1 MITTDEMRILL
12 SVNGAATYT
21 TTINKVINTTENY
34 NKTVG
39 SLMSTLT
46 KLVSAG
52 LIVKFGKQCIETAD
66 NVERLE
72 RVTQVTFGAM
82 TDAVDKWTK
91 AEAANYGLTQQNAR
105 NYLNN
110 YGILSKQLNFTSEQA
125 AKMSVEM
132 TKLTG
137 NVSAFYNITEK
148 QAAEKLEG
156 IFTGNIRGLKELG
169 IIINDSTMDAYLM
182 SKGISASYKELD
194 EQGKAITRYQY
205 ALEKLKVTEGAYQAN
220 AGSYANSVKEMK
232 IQLEQMK
239 IEVGR
244 ELIPVAA
251 QGLEAIGSMIKAVSP
266 FIISI
271 AQTVRYYSQAWAEA
285 SESTKAFVK
294 IAVTG
299 IALMYIIPKVVVVAQ
314 AAVRLL
320 TARIV
325 GLNGALAATAGAL
338 GFIFAI
344 LAFMQLSKAVE
355 EMKNA
360 SGGVENLGDSA
371 SISSENVD
379 TLSDSLDGLAD
390 SAQGLDTFLA
400 SFDEVNKVG
409 GGNSLMSSLVTAED
423 LANILGAATGVE
435 DLQNELNSLSIPEI
449 GAGTIFSKEW
459 WEDKKLMI
467 FGFLDTIG
475 THEFV
480 ENWKKGI
487 WEIDEALEE
496 LMPHIHA
503 KLTQLG
509 ADIYDALH
517 PDAEKDTRETFT
529 FTDWQGRERTGLKYN
544 EDGTLTDAYLNQSKI
559 TASNTV
565 TNTTINNTS
574 TSNQPIDVT
583 LMLDGRTL
591 ASVVTD
597 LQNEKARSS
606 GMSPVTN

>member
-12 SVNGAATYT
+12 SVNGAASYT
-21 TTINKVINTTENY
+21 TTINKVINVTENY

-39 SLMSTLT
+39 NLMSSLT
-46 KLVSAG
+46 KLISAG

-66 NVERLE
+66 SVERLG
-72 RVTQVTFGAM
+72 RVTQVTFGGM
-82 TDAVDKWTK
+82 TEAVDKWAK

-137 NVSAFYNITEK
+137 NVSAFYNISEE
-148 QAAEKLEG
+148 QAANKLEG
-156 IFTGNIRGLKELG
+156 ILTGNIRGLKELG

-194 EQGKAITRYQY
+194 EQGKAAVRYQY
-205 ALEKLKVTEGAYQAN
+205 ALEKLRVTEGAYQAN
-220 AGSYANSVKEMK
+220 AGSYANSVKDMK
-232 IQLEQMK
+232 IQLEQIK
-239 IEVGR
+239 LEVGR
-244 ELIPVAA
+244 ELIPVASA
-251 QGLEAIGSMIKAVSP
+251 GLGALAELLKAVSP
-266 FIISI
+266 YILTI
-271 AQTVRYYSQAWAEA
+271 AETVKYYAAAWQNA

-294 IAVTG
+294 IAAIGFAFMV
-299 IALMYIIPKVVVVAQ
+299 LIPKVVGIAQ

-320 TARIV
+320 TTEIV
-325 GLNGALAATAGAL
+325 GLNGALVATAGII
-338 GFIFAI
+338 GIIFAL
-344 LAFMQLSKAVE
+344 LAFMELSKAVE

-360 SGGVENLGDSA
+360 AKDVDNLGESA
-371 SISSENVD
+371 LTGSEGVD
-379 TLSDSLDGLAD
+379 ALSDSLDGLGD

-409 GGNSLMSSLVTAED
+409 GGNSLMSSLITAED
-423 LANILGAATGVE
+423 LENILGATTGLE
-435 DLQNELNSLSIPEI
+435 DLQNQLSSLSIPEI
-449 GAGTIFSKEW
+449 SIFTAEW
-459 WEDKKLMI
+459 WEEKKKMI

-475 THEFV
+475 THEFWQ
-480 ENWKKGI
+480 NWKDGLLS
-487 WEIDEALEE
+487 IDEWLEE
-496 LMPHIHA
+496 NMPRWHA
-503 KLTQLG
+503 FFTNLG

-606 GMSPVTN
+606 GMSPVMN